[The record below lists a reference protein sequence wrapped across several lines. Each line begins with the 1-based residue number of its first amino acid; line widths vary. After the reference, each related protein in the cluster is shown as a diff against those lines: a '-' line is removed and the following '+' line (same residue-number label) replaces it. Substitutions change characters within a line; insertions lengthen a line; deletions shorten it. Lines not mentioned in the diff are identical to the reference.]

1 MGSDMLCCMLHRR
14 HCTFLFIDITR
25 NSPPVSEWRLS
36 LQSPW
41 HRAIDLWSNN
51 DNDVPEG
58 VTLRLLISVQCEN
71 NLVVLCK
78 KAFDDCCDCRSGL
91 FNCCNHTRVVL
102 AIWFRHVWCA
112 CQVGRVVWLYSL
124 FSFIVQDVA
133 KVITYRLLAYFEVV
147 LPIESYDTEYA
158 CAHLEA
164 ELHGASRSS
173 DALEHHTTQTDRII
187 DIEPGIKPIMT

>member
-1 MGSDMLCCMLHRR
+1 MMYLKVSLSDY
-14 HCTFLFIDITR
+14 
-25 NSPPVSEWRLS
+25 LS
-36 LQSPW
+36 LFNARTTSWFFARKPSMIVVIAGVVSSIAATILALFW
-41 HRAIDLWSNN
+41 PFGSGMCG
-51 DNDVPEG
+51 VP
-58 VTLRLLISVQCEN
+58 V
-71 NLVVLCK
+71 K
-78 KAFDDCCDCRSGL
+78 
-91 FNCCNHTRVVL
+91 L
-102 AIWFRHVWCA
+102 AVF
-112 CQVGRVVWLYSL
+112 VWLYSL